1 MAEETFEKVS
11 VRDDRLRCITDK
23 VKLQVLKGRQKITSQ
38 SYRAISQTTS
48 AHVYN
53 VAVPS
58 LETVISREAL
68 WQSSITLKITGTNK
82 PTNEFLMNYGVPDAL
97 APFPLHHLVNTITAT
112 INNNTVSMNV
122 QETLPILLRLL
133 DQQELATY
141 NGMTPTTLD
150 FLGNYT
156 DAVDGCPYVIDE
168 GFDQE

>member
-1 MAEETFEKVS
+1 MAEETFEKVL
-11 VRDDRLRCITDK
+11 VRDDRLQCITDK
-23 VKLQVLKGRQKITSQ
+23 VKFQVLKGGQNITSQ
-38 SYRAISQTTS
+38 PYRAISQTNT

-58 LETVISREAL
+58 LETVISREVL
-68 WQSSITLKITGTNK
+68 WKSTITLKITGSNK
-82 PTNEFLMNYGVPDAL
+82 PTDQFLVNYGVTDAL
-97 APFPLHHLVNTITAT
+97 APFPLHHLVNTMTAT

-133 DQQELATY
+133 DPQELAKY

-156 DAVDGCPYVIDE
+156 DAVNA
-168 GFDQE
+168 